1 VTTLTVTHTDL
12 ASFLGAPVDTARA
25 DFVLG
30 LVMDEAGSIVSPVP
44 SGAKGIV
51 LAASARIY
59 SNPTGVS
66 QELIGPYQ
74 TSRTASNLLTKA
86 ERSAL
91 RRHAGGGGA
100 FSFDLLGING
110 MGDDTDYPDVRFPPT

>member
-1 VTTLTVTHTDL
+1 MTGLTVTHTDL
-12 ASFLGAPVDTARA
+12 ASFLGTPVDDARA

-30 LVMDEAGSIVSPVP
+30 LVMGEAGSIVSPVP
-44 SGAKGIV
+44 EGAKGII

-59 SNPTGVS
+59 ANPTGVT
-66 QELIGPYQ
+66 QELVGPYQ
-74 TSRTASNLLTKA
+74 ASRPSMNLLTKG

-100 FSFDLLGING
+100 FSFDLLVNG
-110 MGDDTDYPDVRFPPT
+110 AGDSTDYPDSRFPDA